1 MNIFFHLTTFILI
14 FSNLMTKLIPEN
26 YFLSLKNKIS
36 KYLVTSLQTVFNM
49 AASMLK
55 RNKKGRFKK
64 SPKTNV
70 LVDHNYVFGHICEGE
85 TCETCFPGM
94 KSLVNSKKFS
104 SDGWRNGR
112 RVIEW
117 NTVVDALENCCH
129 CKCGPLYLTKR
140 NIKGE
145 MKLGLG
151 GYLYI
156 QCTFCLKLNRIPY
169 GKTHKDEGQG
179 KGMPSFCINTKV
191 GAAMIDS
198 VGGPQRMNNLL
209 TTLDLPFINNR
220 AVSQKEE
227 DDFKEEFTDLG
238 IAVIPDE
245 FVGDVS
251 RLTESVSNEID
262 HDTSF
267 DPLDHDHCSG
277 RSKLN
282 ANDKKIKPDCNAE
295 DSFPQNEITCASSG
309 TFDHHQG
316 SGMPGITHDGH
327 KTQKIHP
334 AVKKKLSFAPKSRRG
349 MTVCIDHGWQ
359 KRGFDSLTGHTFMM
373 SKENKVLKTVIKH
386 RTCGVCKWW
395 RRNRPGLKVREHC
408 VCGIT
413 KDLRGL
419 WKVRQA

>member
-220 AVSQKEE
+220 SLKVMERRAGQIIEKYAEENMKEESLMAFEKEMIAVSQKEE

-295 DSFPQNEITCASSG
+295 DSFPQNEITSQEC
-309 TFDHHQG
+309 QE
-316 SGMPGITHDGH
+316 
-327 KTQKIHP
+327 
-334 AVKKKLSFAPKSRRG
+334 
-349 MTVCIDHGWQ
+349 
-359 KRGFDSLTGHTFMM
+359 SLTMA
-373 SKENKVLKTVIKH
+373 IKH
-386 RTCGVCKWW
+386 RRYIPQLK
-395 RRNRPGLKVREHC
+395 RNFLSLLKVVE
-408 VCGIT
+408 
-413 KDLRGL
+413 
-419 WKVRQA
+419 A